1 MPAPTAPPMLTDPQ
15 QASDL
20 LLYRLA
26 KLASASGRLVTR
38 LCEGQYGITRREWGV
53 LMWLAQ
59 QPGLPPS
66 ALAERLE
73 LDRARISRAI
83 ASLLA
88 KGLVHRHAQPGNR
101 RQAVLQLTDA
111 GRQLHQTLF
120 PQIREINLRMLAPLA
135 PAAAEQL
142 HATLALL
149 QQQAEQLQQQPA
161 GPRVYPPRSARPIDH
176 SKRARRAS

>member
-1 MPAPTAPPMLTDPQ
+1 MPAPAATHPLTDPQ

-26 KLASASGRLVTR
+26 KLTAVSARLVTR

-73 LDRARISRAI
+73 LDRARTSRAI

-88 KGLVHRHAQPGNR
+88 KGLVQRHAQPGNR
-101 RQAVLQLTDA
+101 RQAVLQLTEA
-111 GRQLHQTLF
+111 GQQLHQTLF

-135 PAAAEQL
+135 PADAAQL
-142 HATLALL
+142 DATLAQL
-149 QQQAEQLQQQPA
+149 QQQAEHWLQQPA
-161 GPRVYPPRSARPIDH
+161 EPRVYPPRSARPNYQNK
-176 SKRARRAS
+176 SSSRSP

>member
-1 MPAPTAPPMLTDPQ
+1 MPPPAAAHPLTDPQ

-26 KLASASGRLVTR
+26 KLAAVAARLVTR

-83 ASLLA
+83 ASLQA
-88 KGLVHRHAQPGNR
+88 KGLVHRHPRPGNR
-101 RQAVLQLTDA
+101 RLAVLQLTAA
-111 GRQLHQTLF
+111 GRQLHQALF

-135 PAAAEQL
+135 PAAVAQL
-142 HATLALL
+142 DATLALL
-149 QQQAEQLQQQPA
+149 QQQAEQQLLLPA
-161 GPRVYPPRSARPIDH
+161 GERLYPPRSAGPDYQNKSAQH
-176 SKRARRAS
+176 PA